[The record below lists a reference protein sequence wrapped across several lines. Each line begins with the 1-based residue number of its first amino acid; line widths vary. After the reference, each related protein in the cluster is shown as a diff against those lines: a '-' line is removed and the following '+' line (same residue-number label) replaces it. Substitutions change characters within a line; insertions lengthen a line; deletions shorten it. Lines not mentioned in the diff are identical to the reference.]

1 MGLLCAFGWW
11 SLGLNIG
18 TLLSLSDWLSSGK
31 RTEKLYRWEP
41 EEHP

>member
-1 MGLLCAFGWW
+1 MELLCAFGWW
-11 SLGLNIG
+11 SLALNIG
-18 TLLSLSDWLSSGK
+18 TLLWLSSRK